1 MTDSRADRALD
12 SLFSLEFGPGSESA
26 AFHEIIDLVNGIL
39 ADSPIS
45 IAVLIDR
52 LQQCRSDTRILPAYS
67 RDVVDHLL
75 DAVITLL
82 LNKDTAIPLLVQ
94 KLDDYEGRY
103 FAATMLGWFGSDAV
117 GAIPAL
123 IGLAS
128 GPSGGAGAAQQA
140 IVRIGGGE
148 SAVLSALEASLT
160 YDDAG
165 DFGQLNELFMQAGYT
180 TIQKYLDIVH
190 KAAIAL
196 NPELRGEA
204 VYAIAKLSTADKQRL
219 ASEIQQL
226 KRDPIDSV
234 RTAAMTEL

>member
-1 MTDSRADRALD
+1 MWKAFDT
-12 SLFSLEFGPGSESA
+12 LFSLEFGPGSEGA
-26 AFHEIIDLVNGIL
+26 AFHEIIDLVNGTL
-39 ADSPIS
+39 ADTPLST
-45 IAVLIDR
+45 AALVQR
-52 LQQCRSDTRILPAYS
+52 LRQYRSDAGTLPAS
-67 RDVVDHLL
+67 PRHVVDRLL

-82 LNKDTAIPLLVQ
+82 LEKETAIPLLTQ

-128 GPSGGAGAAQQA
+128 GPSGAAGAAQQA

-160 YDDAG
+160 YNDAG
-165 DFGQLNELFMQAGYT
+165 DFGELNELFMQAGYT
-180 TIQKYLDIVH
+180 TTQKYLNIVH

-196 NPELRGEA
+196 NPKLRGEA